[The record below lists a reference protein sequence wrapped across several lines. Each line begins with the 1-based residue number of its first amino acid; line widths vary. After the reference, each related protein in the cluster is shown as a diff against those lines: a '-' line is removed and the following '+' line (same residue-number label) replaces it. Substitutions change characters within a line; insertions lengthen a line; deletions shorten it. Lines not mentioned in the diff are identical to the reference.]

1 MTKPDPGNRSPRL
14 VGRRGFIGAS
24 VAALAGLALWH
35 YRRSEP
41 TAGEAAPSGQ
51 PKMVKIVD
59 FTDAGA
65 REGIVVVPK
74 IVKSED
80 EWRKQLS
87 PLAFDVTRQ
96 AGTERAFTGEYWN
109 LHDKGLFR
117 CICCDTALFSSE
129 TKFESGTGWPSF
141 WAPLAK
147 ENIQELGDNSLGVS
161 RTAVSCRRCDAHL
174 GHVFDDGPRPTGPP
188 ILHKFGGFT
197 VRQAG
202 LSSGNRS
209 RAPGPGARIR
219 ARLFR
224 IRKVKQGEDSM
235 WHSGT
240 ERFGNF
246 VRLLFL
252 LSLSTSVACTTTAVH
267 GQVPPF
273 AGASQSPA

>member
-109 LHDKGLFR
+109 LHEKGLFR

-141 WAPLAK
+141 WAPIAK
-147 ENIQELGDNSLGVS
+147 ENIQELQDVGLGMV
-161 RTAVSCRRCDAHL
+161 RTAVSCRRCDALL
-174 GHVFDDGPRPTGPP
+174 GHVFDDGPRPTG
-188 ILHKFGGFT
+188 L
-197 VRQAG
+197 RYCM
-202 LSSGNRS
+202 N
-209 RAPGPGARIR
+209 
-219 ARLFR
+219 
-224 IRKVKQGEDSM
+224 
-235 WHSGT
+235 
-240 ERFGNF
+240 
-246 VRLLFL
+246 
-252 LSLSTSVACTTTAVH
+252 SVALRFVKLA
-267 GQVPPF
+267 
-273 AGASQSPA
+273 